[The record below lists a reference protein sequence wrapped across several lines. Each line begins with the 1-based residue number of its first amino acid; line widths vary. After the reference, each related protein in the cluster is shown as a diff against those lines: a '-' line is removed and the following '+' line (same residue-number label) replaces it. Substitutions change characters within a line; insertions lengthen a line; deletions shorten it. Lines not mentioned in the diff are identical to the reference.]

1 MSSLRLNV
9 VYLASGFP
17 TPDNPS
23 HGIFNL
29 RAANALKE
37 HVNLTVIQYRIF
49 KPGRKLVEKIK
60 EDGFNRII
68 LCVPYSPVGE
78 EKLYYFN
85 NRIIYRFTRLFASG
99 ILKDADLVHASD
111 GNLGVVAAWL
121 KKRFS
126 FKLLV
131 QFIGGDLNQD
141 LAKIYRKS
149 WMKDWL
155 KKLDAVT
162 FNSKSLQAYFNQ
174 LFGSHPV
181 SQVIYRG
188 VNTDIFHPSNKKMEE
203 EIVFYFLGGL
213 PAYST
218 FTHGRN
224 TKGGM
229 NLMEAWKKLET
240 EYTSVKRKL
249 LFAGP
254 DADLPQVK
262 EWEKQLVAPQ
272 NVEIFGKIDPSSIAD
287 FHRKGNVALVPSL
300 EEGLPNVALEAMAT
314 GNLVIGNR
322 VGGIPEVIM
331 DNANGLLCATPDAEG
346 LFQKMIQVLEQP
358 GLVSTLGQAARK
370 NVVAGF
376 SHSSFALNYTSL
388 YQNLLTTS

>member
-1 MSSLRLNV
+1 VRLNV

-85 NRIIYRFTRLFASG
+85 NRIIYRFTRLFAFG
-99 ILKDADLVHASD
+99 ILRNADLVHASD
-111 GNLGVVAAWL
+111 GNLGVVASWL

-141 LAKIYRKS
+141 LTKIYRKS

-162 FNSKSLQAYFNQ
+162 FNSKSLQSYFNQ

-188 VNTDIFHPSNKKMEE
+188 VNTDIFHPSNTKAED

-229 NLMEAWKKLET
+229 NLMAAWKKLE
-240 EYTSVKRKL
+240 EENPASKMKL

-254 DADLPQVK
+254 DADL
-262 EWEKQLVAPQ
+262 QLVRDWRQGLGVPGK
-272 NVEIFGKIDPSSIAD
+272 VEIYGKIAPSEIAS
-287 FHRKGNVALVPSL
+287 FHRKGDVALLPSL

-322 VGGIPEVIM
+322 VGGIPEVIL

-346 LFQKMIQVLEQP
+346 LFQKMTQVLEQP

-376 SHSSFALNYTSL
+376 SHSSFAVNYISL
-388 YQNLLTTS
+388 YQNLLKTS